1 MCTVYKQPKIYT
13 NDNKK
18 LYLKAFLISLLV
30 SFAFFL
36 PFLIMDEGIFLFYGD
51 YNVQQ
56 IPFYQLAHRAI
67 RSGNIGFDL
76 YTDLGVNFIGSYS
89 FYLLGSPF
97 FWLTLPFPN
106 VALPYLMAPLFCL
119 KFAVAATTAT
129 AWWYNI

>member
-51 YNVQQ
+51 YNVQ
-56 IPFYQLAHRAI
+56 
-67 RSGNIGFDL
+67 
-76 YTDLGVNFIGSYS
+76 
-89 FYLLGSPF
+89 
-97 FWLTLPFPN
+97 
-106 VALPYLMAPLFCL
+106 
-119 KFAVAATTAT
+119 
-129 AWWYNI
+129 